1 MGTTQAHTN
10 AFAPCGPAPVIPK
23 VTRGAS
29 KDSGPQLSIFSIFMF
44 SVYPSCSLLQSQPCG
59 MGFQRLPALSLASPL
74 FLWCAVPP
82 PPPPVTVSN
91 AILRP
96 CVIP

>member
-44 SVYPSCSLLQSQPCG
+44 SFYPSLLT
-59 MGFQRLPALSLASPL
+59 A
-74 FLWCAVPP
+74 AVPAMWDGVSAP
-82 PPPPVTVSN
+82 ASAFPGLPSVPLVCCAPPPPVTVSN